1 VSATQDWTGFARDTE
16 QARHWADEDAR
27 RRQAEFI
34 AADSLART
42 PESTALRQA
51 AAEDLTE
58 AQGLTRRAESRIAE
72 AQKLEA
78 AAEVAGRAG
87 RYLEA
92 VERGH
97 ARCHKAQKQWKRARA
112 AEEEAT
118 GATAAAR
125 EHVTELTR
133 RARNERDVLDRRAA
147 QAGTPMEE
155 LGRLR
160 AEATSAEHAVVAS
173 ADAVAEA
180 ERVEAERA
188 NATAAAWEQ
197 WEGVYRDI
205 RHALGVEATE
215 HLTTP
220 SSVTSWAHAPTGPT
234 TEWERRSQRTREAA
248 EVFAREQEARP
259 FLERIL
265 DVEPG
270 RLR

>member
-1 VSATQDWTGFARDTE
+1 VSATQDWTGFARDSDEAARWEDEVE
-16 QARHWADEDAR
+16 QR
-27 RRQAEFI
+27 RRADFEQ
-34 AADSLART
+34 ADSLPRT
-42 PESTALRQA
+42 TESAALRQA
-51 AAEDLTE
+51 AQDDLRE
-58 AQGLTRRAESRIAE
+58 AASLTSRAENRIRQ
-72 AQKLEA
+72 AQELEA

-97 ARCHKAQKQWKRARA
+97 ARCHKAQKRWKRARA

-118 GATAAAR
+118 AATAAAR
-125 EHVTELTR
+125 ERVTELTR
-133 RARNERDVLDRRAA
+133 RARNARDVLDRRAA
-147 QAGTPMEE
+147 MAGTPNEE

-160 AEATSAEHAVVAS
+160 AEAVAAEHAIVPA

-220 SSVTSWAHAPTGPT
+220 SSLTPWAHAPTGPT

-248 EVFAREQEARP
+248 EVYARQQQGRP
-259 FLERIL
+259 LVERIL
-265 DVEPG
+265 DVTPG
-270 RLR
+270 RL